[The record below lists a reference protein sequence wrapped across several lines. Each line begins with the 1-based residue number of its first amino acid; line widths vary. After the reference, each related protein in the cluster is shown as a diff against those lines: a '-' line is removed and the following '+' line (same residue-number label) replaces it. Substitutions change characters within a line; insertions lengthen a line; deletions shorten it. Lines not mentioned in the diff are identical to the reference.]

1 MAKPRTKELRT
12 LESNLQYIR
21 TTYRRLI
28 LENTMKGKSTNRLV
42 ERLKAIEI
50 QLWMVREDGQRDAVS
65 NGS

>member
-28 LENTMKGKSTNRLV
+28 LNNTMKGKSTNRLV

-65 NGS
+65 NG

>member
-28 LENTMKGKSTNRLV
+28 LENTMKGKSTSRLV

>member
-50 QLWMVREDGQRDAVS
+50 QLWMVREDGQKDAVS
-65 NGS
+65 NG

>member
-28 LENTMKGKSTNRLV
+28 LENTMKGKSTSRLV

-65 NGS
+65 SGS

>member
-28 LENTMKGKSTNRLV
+28 LNNTMKGKSTNRLV

-50 QLWMVREDGQRDAVS
+50 QLWMVREDGQKDAVS
-65 NGS
+65 NG

>member
-1 MAKPRTKELRT
+1 MARPTTKELRT

-28 LENTMKGKSTNRLV
+28 LNNTIKGKSTNRLV

-50 QLWMVREDGQRDAVS
+50 QLWMVREDGQKDVAS
-65 NGS
+65 NG

>member
-21 TTYRRLI
+21 ATYRRLI
-28 LENTMKGKSTNRLV
+28 LNNTMKGKSTIRLV

-65 NGS
+65 NG

>member
-1 MAKPRTKELRT
+1 
-12 LESNLQYIR
+12 
-21 TTYRRLI
+21 
-28 LENTMKGKSTNRLV
+28 MKGKSTNRLV

>member
-65 NGS
+65 NG

>member
-1 MAKPRTKELRT
+1 MARPTTKELRT

-28 LENTMKGKSTNRLV
+28 LNNTMKGKSTSRLV

-50 QLWMVREDGQRDAVS
+50 QLWMVREDGQKDKAS
-65 NGS
+65 NG